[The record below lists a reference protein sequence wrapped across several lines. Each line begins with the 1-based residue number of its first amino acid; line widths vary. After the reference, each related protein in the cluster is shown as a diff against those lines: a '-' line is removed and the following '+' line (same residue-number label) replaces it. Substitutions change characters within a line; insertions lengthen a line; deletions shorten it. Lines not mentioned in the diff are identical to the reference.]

1 MTPLETQQRG
11 LLAIIKNRPVNTK
24 ADLWLELIAG
34 SREAAMVSEIALW
47 WRRFQIESQCRYTS
61 RLLKR
66 LEIYELE
73 VKKYFESNSTSPYI
87 EQLSTGFLRALTTH
101 ADPLVASVAKFELA
115 CLAVNESVKRSRIVW
130 DRNPET
136 TIRALDQLTELPPA
150 EADHFYSMELGM
162 DIPGRVACSRF
173 AHP

>member
-1 MTPLETQQRG
+1 MTTLEIQQRG
-11 LLAIIKNRPVNTK
+11 LLAIIKNRPVDTK
-24 ADLWLELIAG
+24 ADAWLERIAG
-34 SREAAMVSEIALW
+34 SRQAAMVSEIALW

-66 LEIYELE
+66 LGIYQLE
-73 VKKYFESNSTSPYI
+73 VQKYFESAAASPYI
-87 EQLSTGFLRALTTH
+87 EKLATGFLRSLTSH
-101 ADPLVASVAKFELA
+101 AEPLVASVAKFELA

-136 TIRALDQLTELPPA
+136 TIRALEQLTDLPPA
-150 EADHFYSMELGM
+150 EIGHFYSMELGL

-173 AHP
+173 SHP